1 MENEENKQQEENKQ
15 VEDSQ
20 ALAIYTGPET
30 KEPIEK
36 RELTEEEKMLRDE

>member
-1 MENEENKQQEENKQ
+1 MENEENKEENKQ